1 MSLVKGF
8 LSTFPQI
15 KKSAKLGP
23 HSSPRVPAS
32 VSSST
37 LAAQLEDAPV
47 PDSNEWVQFLNG
59 GKAYYWNRRTNA
71 TVWQSPPGGNV
82 VWVGKMD
89 EDGVPYC
96 WHRDTRVSRYG
107 LPPLPP
113 G

>member
-8 LSTFPQI
+8 FSTFPKM
-15 KKSAKLGP
+15 KKGAKLGP

-37 LAAQLEDAPV
+37 LVAQLEDAPL
-47 PDSNEWVQFLNG
+47 PDSNEWVQFSNG
-59 GKAYYWNRRTNA
+59 GKPCYWNRHTNA
-71 TVWQSPPGGNV
+71 TVWQPPPGVKV
-82 VWVGKMD
+82 VWVG
-89 EDGVPYC
+89 ERTEEGEVWY
-96 WHRDTRVSRYG
+96 WHRGTRVSTYD